1 MRPASVSSSDLS
13 SEVSSLNR
21 RRRRKSSAPKVAAVV
36 IASLAIVAVLVGVTV
51 YLIDMEREKQEI
63 ERNERIEEGIETEVE
78 FTEAANAFVAD
89 EMEMEVE
96 EEVMQRMEVE
106 KERRER
112 IKTLSQ
118 RRRFLENFQHRQED
132 FLRPSAEED
141 AYISSLVASRRA
153 QVDQGEK
160 VMRKE
165 GGLVTP
171 SSNKGA
177 TTGASTQDLEFGGV
191 GLFGRQSDESY
202 EVTERQEINNHQRHE
217 EENPASTPMTMQSMR
232 GGG

>member
-1 MRPASVSSSDLS
+1 MGHHSSERKVAGHHVDMLDSGSSRKGTHDRRESMRPASVSSSDLS
-13 SEVSSLNR
+13 SEVSSLN
-21 RRRRKSSAPKVAAVV
+21 RRRKSSAPKVAAVV

-78 FTEAANAFVAD
+78 FAEAANAFVAD

-118 RRRFLENFQHRQED
+118 RRRFLENFQHR
-132 FLRPSAEED
+132 FHCC
-141 AYISSLVASRRA
+141 
-153 QVDQGEK
+153 
-160 VMRKE
+160 
-165 GGLVTP
+165 
-171 SSNKGA
+171 
-177 TTGASTQDLEFGGV
+177 LE
-191 GLFGRQSDESY
+191 
-202 EVTERQEINNHQRHE
+202 I
-217 EENPASTPMTMQSMR
+217 
-232 GGG
+232 

>member
-63 ERNERIEEGIETEVE
+63 ERNERIDEGIETEVE
-78 FTEAANAFVAD
+78 FAEAANAFVAD
-89 EMEMEVE
+89 EMEEVE
-96 EEVMQRMEVE
+96 EEEVE

-153 QVDQGEK
+153 QVDQGDEK
-160 VMRKE
+160 VMRK
-165 GGLVTP
+165 GGLVT
-171 SSNKGA
+171 
-177 TTGASTQDLEFGGV
+177 
-191 GLFGRQSDESY
+191 
-202 EVTERQEINNHQRHE
+202 
-217 EENPASTPMTMQSMR
+217 
-232 GGG
+232 

>member
-13 SEVSSLNR
+13 DVSSLDR
-21 RRRRKSSAPKVAAVV
+21 RSRKSSAPKVAAGV

-51 YLIDMEREKQEI
+51 YLIDMEKEKQEI
-63 ERNERIEEGIETEVE
+63 ERAERIGEGIETEVE
-78 FTEAANAFVAD
+78 FAEAANAFIAD
-89 EMEMEVE
+89 EMEEVE
-96 EEVMQRMEVE
+96 DEVLQRMEVE
-106 KERRER
+106 KARRER

-160 VMRKE
+160 VVRKE

-171 SSNKGA
+171 SS
-177 TTGASTQDLEFGGV
+177 
-191 GLFGRQSDESY
+191 
-202 EVTERQEINNHQRHE
+202 
-217 EENPASTPMTMQSMR
+217 
-232 GGG
+232 

>member
-78 FTEAANAFVAD
+78 FAEAANAFVAD

-106 KERRER
+106 KVRRER

-132 FLRPSAEED
+132 FLRPS
-141 AYISSLVASRRA
+141 
-153 QVDQGEK
+153 
-160 VMRKE
+160 
-165 GGLVTP
+165 
-171 SSNKGA
+171 
-177 TTGASTQDLEFGGV
+177 
-191 GLFGRQSDESY
+191 
-202 EVTERQEINNHQRHE
+202 
-217 EENPASTPMTMQSMR
+217 
-232 GGG
+232 